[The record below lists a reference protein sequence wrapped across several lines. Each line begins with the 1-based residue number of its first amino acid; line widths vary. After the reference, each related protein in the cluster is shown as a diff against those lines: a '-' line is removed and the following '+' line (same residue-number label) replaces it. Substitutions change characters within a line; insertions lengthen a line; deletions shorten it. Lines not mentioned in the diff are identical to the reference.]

1 MSEQKWTHDGLAK
14 DLAGHLRETRDV
26 MAWEDMQLGPSGSC
40 RPDVY
45 TMGKS
50 YAHFN
55 PLAYECKISVADF
68 RSDVTS
74 GKWQRYLNFA
84 SAVVF
89 AVPAGLITKA
99 DIPAGCGLIVR
110 SDSGWRMAKGPTLS
124 HVATL
129 PRDAW
134 IKMLIDGIDRA
145 ASAHRCEGRGRAN
158 QWAVERAMRAKFGED
173 LAGLIS
179 RALRN
184 RAEVE
189 EAIVEDRRKRQ
200 EIIDGTE
207 RHAKMHREHI
217 ERELRTL
224 SNEQKWLAKS
234 LGLTEDATIHDLT
247 RRIRQCFDR
256 LGEDDEIKRLRGFFK
271 QVKDLADR
279 GLEPLPGLVETEEA
293 GLEEAWPQ

>member
-1 MSEQKWTHDGLAK
+1 MSTPKWMHDGLAK
-14 DLAGHLRETRDV
+14 DLADHLRGTRDV

-45 TMGKS
+45 TIGKS

-74 GKWQRYLNFA
+74 GKWQRYLEFA
-84 SAVVF
+84 SAVIF
-89 AVPAGLITKA
+89 AVPAGLISKA
-99 DIPAGCGLIVR
+99 DIPTGCGLIVR
-110 SDSGWRMAKGPTLS
+110 SDAGWRMAKGPTLK
-124 HVATL
+124 HIATL

-134 IKMLIDGIDRA
+134 IKMLIDGIERQA
-145 ASAHRCEGRGRAN
+145 IAHRRESRGRSN
-158 QWAVERAMRAKFGED
+158 QWTIDKAMRAKFGED
-173 LAGLIS
+173 LADLIS

-189 EAIVEDRRKRQ
+189 AAIAEDRRKRQ

-207 RHAKMHREHI
+207 RHAKLHREQI

-234 LGLTEDATIHDLT
+234 LGLTEDASIHDLT
-247 RRIRQCFDR
+247 RRIRQCFER

-279 GLEPLPGLVETEEA
+279 GLEPLPGA
-293 GLEEAWPQ
+293 AANDNAKQEAWPS